1 MLEKALVEQIMAQQG
16 QQEMKRDCV
25 PTTSPSDQQVVDAI
39 KAWSEGKQL
48 KTNNSADN
56 LFFSEMDL
64 AN

>member
-1 MLEKALVEQIMAQQG
+1 MAQQG